1 MKPKRLII
9 VGGVAGG
16 ATAATRARR
25 LDESAEIILI
35 ERGDNISFA
44 NCGLPYYVGGSIR
57 DRDDLLV
64 TTAGA
69 LRRRYRIDVRPAS
82 EVLSIDR
89 FSRHIVV
96 KKLIDE
102 NTYRLDYDVLILS
115 PGAEPIRPPIK
126 GVDSD
131 RIFTLRN
138 LPDTD
143 RIKRVIDNEQPKR
156 ALVVGGGFIGLEM
169 VENLVGLGLEVTI
182 VELADQV
189 MGTVDYEMAA
199 IVHAHLREKGV
210 HLALESKVT
219 EFRQSANQI
228 TVFTDRGTRL
238 TGDFVILAIGVRA
251 ENKLARECGLAIGPH
266 GGIITDASMRTSD
279 SHIYAVGDAVEVKSL
294 VGGHSFM
301 TLTAGPAHK
310 QGRIAADNAMGRKS
324 VYKGALGTSIVKI
337 FDLSVAST
345 GLNEKTLRQLTIPYL
360 KSFTDGESH
369 ASYYP
374 GAEFMMIKLLFSPA
388 DGRLLGAQAVG
399 GKGVDK
405 RIDVLA
411 TAIRADLTV
420 YDLEDLELA
429 YAPPF
434 SSAKDPV
441 NIAGFHAVNILKGD
455 VNCIHWHQLDDLDP
469 DITAIIDVRGAE
481 EIEKEGEIK
490 GAAKIPL
497 DDLRDSV
504 DVLDHRK
511 TYVVFCLAG
520 LRSYVGCR
528 ILSAHGY
535 NCFSLSGGYGLYKNV
550 VE

>member
-69 LRRRYRIDVRPAS
+69 LRRRYRIDVRTAS

-89 FSRHIVV
+89 FSRHVVV

-169 VENLVGLGLEVTI
+169 VENLVGVGLEVTI

-251 ENKLARECGLAIGPH
+251 ENKLARECGLAIGSH

-279 SHIYAVGDAVEVKSL
+279 SHIYAIGDAVEVKSL
-294 VGGHSFM
+294 VGGHPFM
-301 TLTAGPAHK
+301 ALTAGPAHK
-310 QGRIAADNAMGRKS
+310 QGRIAADNAMGRRS